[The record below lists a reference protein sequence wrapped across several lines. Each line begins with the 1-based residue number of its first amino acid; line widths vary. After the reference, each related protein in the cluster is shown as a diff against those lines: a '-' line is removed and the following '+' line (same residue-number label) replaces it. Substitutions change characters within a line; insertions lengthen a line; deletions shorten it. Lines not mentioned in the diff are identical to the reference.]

1 MHRCVYVRVAKEN
14 KRHDKNKKLIFL
26 CVWIDL
32 NEYGGTWHIK
42 QLPLASGNSIENA
55 SSMVK
60 FNLWYRF
67 N

>member
-32 NEYGGTWHIK
+32 NEYGGT
-42 QLPLASGNSIENA
+42 
-55 SSMVK
+55 
-60 FNLWYRF
+60 
-67 N
+67 